1 MTTRIKICGLTRAE
15 DVDRAVDLGA
25 DAIGLVFHPRSPRH
39 LNLIQAENLLARI
52 PPFVTRV
59 ALFRDASATSV
70 AQVVQQLPI
79 DALQFHGSETNQ
91 FAEQFNKRWFKAIG
105 MGDSELRGNKLAA
118 ELLAYP
124 SACGLLFDS
133 HSVRKMGGSGKQF
146 DWGVLP
152 RPMPRGSVLAG
163 GLNAGNVAN
172 AIQITQASAVDV
184 SSGVE
189 LAPGVKSAQ
198 RMKAFF
204 DEVKRVSK

>member
-1 MTTRIKICGLTRAE
+1 MTTRIKICGLTRVD

-25 DAIGLVFHPRSPRH
+25 DAIGLVFHARSPRH
-39 LNLIQAENLLARI
+39 VNLVQAEKLLERI

-59 ALFRDASATSV
+59 ALFRDAPATSV
-70 AQVVQQLPI
+70 AQVVQQLSI

-91 FAEQFNKRWFKAIG
+91 FARQFGKRWFKAIG
-105 MGDSELRGNKLAA
+105 MGDPQLRGEQLATELAA
-118 ELLAYP
+118 YP
-124 SACGLLFDS
+124 DSSGLLFDS

-146 DWGVLP
+146 DWSVLP
-152 RPMPRGSVLAG
+152 SPMPRGSILAG
-163 GLNAGNVAN
+163 GLNADNVAQ
-172 AIQITQASAVDV
+172 AIQTTQTSAVDV

-204 DEVKRVSK
+204 DEVKRVSE